1 MVFVIDAQVA
11 GVSGD
16 MLLSSLVNI
25 GANKSKIIDGI
36 RNAESLCKDVKIRKI
51 DFVEVKKN
59 SLQATELLLEIDDDV
74 HERKGIEIKEII
86 EKSTEKLTISES
98 AKTFAIK
105 SIETLIRAESKIHG
119 EPEDSV
125 HFHEAA
131 SFDTV
136 IDLLGTAIALDDLGC
151 FDDDIIVTP
160 VAIGGGTVTFS
171 HGTSSNPAYAI
182 LEIFR
187 ESGIITVGGNVNEE
201 LTTPTGASMLV
212 NLVKECSEF
221 YPPMKIQ
228 SIGYGAGQ
236 KDFEGFSNVLKIVRG
251 IASTKLQLDTVK
263 ILETNVDDVSGEVL
277 GNMIEKIMAQGA
289 KDVTISSA
297 ITKKGRPTN
306 LVSVICDSD
315 TMNSIMDLLVTETG
329 TLGVRVRTS
338 ERYIVPRSV
347 KTMSVDIK
355 GQSFDVRYKIRKTTG
370 GPHVKIESDDIK
382 KISNSLNISFKEA
395 EGLLAKH
402 VSFDISNSRKKLSAE
417 EVKTLVKQL
426 YEL

>member
-11 GVSGD
+11 GISGD
-16 MLLSSLVNI
+16 MLLCSLVNI

-36 RNAESLCKDVKIRKI
+36 RSAELLCKDVKVKKI

-86 EKSTEKLTISES
+86 AKSAGQLKISES
-98 AKTFAIK
+98 AKTFAVK
-105 SIETLIRAESKIHG
+105 SIETLIHAESKIHG

-136 IDLLGTAIALDDLGC
+136 VDLLGTAIALDDLGC
-151 FDDDIIVTP
+151 FDDDIVVTP

-187 ESGIITVGGNVNEE
+187 ESGIITIGGNVKEE

-236 KDFEGFSNVLKIVRG
+236 KDFEGFSNVLKIVKG
-251 IASTKLQLDTVK
+251 VSSTKLQLDTVK

-277 GNMIEKIMAQGA
+277 GNMIEKIMVHGA

-329 TLGVRVRTS
+329 TLGVRIRTS
-338 ERYIVPRSV
+338 ERYIVPRAV
-347 KTMSVDIK
+347 KTLSVNIQ
-355 GQSFDVRYKIRKTTG
+355 GQSFDVRYKTRDLNNG
-370 GPHVKIESDDIK
+370 SHFKIESDVIK
-382 KISNSLNISFKEA
+382 EISSALSISFKDTE
-395 EGLLAKH
+395 ELLNQE
-402 VSFDISNSRKKLSAE
+402 VRKE
-417 EVKTLVKQL
+417 I
-426 YEL
+426 

>member
-1 MVFVIDAQVA
+1 MALNRIYKHFKEFSFMVLVIDSQIA
-11 GVSGD
+11 GISGD
-16 MLLSSLVNI
+16 MLLCSLVNM
-25 GANKSKIIDGI
+25 GANRSRIIDGI
-36 RNAESLCKDVKIRKI
+36 RNAESLCKDVKVKKVE
-51 DFVEVKKN
+51 FVEVKKN
-59 SLQATELLLEIDDDV
+59 SLQATVLLLEIDDDV
-74 HERKGIEIKEII
+74 HERKGVEIKEII
-86 EKSTEKLTISES
+86 EKSVEKLTISES
-98 AKTFAIK
+98 AKAFAIK

-131 SFDTV
+131 SFDTIV
-136 IDLLGTAIALDDLGC
+136 DLLGTAIALDDLGC
-151 FDDDIIVTP
+151 FDDDIVVTP

-187 ESGIITVGGNVNEE
+187 ESGIITVGGNVKEE

-277 GNMIEKIMAQGA
+277 GNMIEKIMAHGA

-347 KTMSVDIK
+347 KTISVNIH
-355 GQSFDVRYKIRKTTG
+355 GQSFDIRYKTRDLNNG
-370 GPHVKIESDDIK
+370 SHFKIESDDIK
-382 KISNSLNISFKEA
+382 EISGTLSISFKEA
-395 EGLLAKH
+395 EELLNQE
-402 VSFDISNSRKKLSAE
+402 IRKKL
-417 EVKTLVKQL
+417 
-426 YEL
+426 

>member
-11 GVSGD
+11 GISGD

-36 RNAESLCKDVKIRKI
+36 RSAESLCKDVKIKKI

-105 SIETLIRAESKIHG
+105 SIETLIRVESKIHG

-136 IDLLGTAIALDDLGC
+136 VDLLGTAIALDDLGC
-151 FDDDIIVTP
+151 FDDDIVITP

-187 ESGIITVGGNVNEE
+187 ESGIITVGGNVKEE

-329 TLGVRVRTS
+329 TLGVRIRTS
-338 ERYIVPRSV
+338 ERYIVPRAV
-347 KTMSVDIK
+347 KTVSVNIQ
-355 GQSFDVRYKIRKTTG
+355 GQSFDVRYKTRDLNNG
-370 GPHVKIESDDIK
+370 SHFKIESDDIRE
-382 KISNSLNISFKEA
+382 ISSALSISFKDTE
-395 EGLLAKH
+395 ELLNQE
-402 VSFDISNSRKKLSAE
+402 IRKKL
-417 EVKTLVKQL
+417 
-426 YEL
+426 

>member
-11 GVSGD
+11 GISGD

-36 RNAESLCKDVKIRKI
+36 RSAESLCKDVKIKKI

-98 AKTFAIK
+98 AKIFAIK

-125 HFHEAA
+125 HFHEAS

-136 IDLLGTAIALDDLGC
+136 VDLLGTAIALDDLGC
-151 FDDDIIVTP
+151 FDDDIVVTP

-187 ESGIITVGGNVNEE
+187 ESGIITVGGNVKEE

-277 GNMIEKIMAQGA
+277 GNMIEKIMAHGA

-347 KTMSVDIK
+347 KTISVNIH
-355 GQSFDVRYKIRKTTG
+355 GQSFDIRYKTRDLNNG
-370 GPHVKIESDDIK
+370 SHFKIESDDIK
-382 KISNSLNISFKEA
+382 EISGTLSISFKEA
-395 EGLLAKH
+395 EELLNQE
-402 VSFDISNSRKKLSAE
+402 IRKKL
-417 EVKTLVKQL
+417 
-426 YEL
+426 

>member
-36 RNAESLCKDVKIRKI
+36 RSAESLCKDVKIKKI

-74 HERKGIEIKEII
+74 RERKGIEIKEII
-86 EKSTEKLTISES
+86 AKSTEKLTISDS

-105 SIETLIRAESKIHG
+105 SIETLIRAESKLHG

-151 FDDDIIVTP
+151 FDDDIVVTP

-182 LEIFR
+182 LEIFK
-187 ESGIITVGGNVNEE
+187 ESGIITVGGNVKEE

-329 TLGVRVRTS
+329 TLGVRIRTS
-338 ERYIVPRSV
+338 ERYIVPRAV
-347 KTMSVDIK
+347 KTLSVNIR
-355 GQSFDVRYKIRKTTG
+355 GQSFDVRYKTRDLNNG
-370 GPHVKIESDDIK
+370 SHFKIESDDIRE
-382 KISNSLNISFKEA
+382 ISSALSISFKDTE
-395 EGLLAKH
+395 ELLNQE
-402 VSFDISNSRKKLSAE
+402 IRKKL
-417 EVKTLVKQL
+417 
-426 YEL
+426 

>member
-16 MLLSSLVNI
+16 MLLCSLVNI

-36 RNAESLCKDVKIRKI
+36 RSAESLCKDVKVKKI

-86 EKSTEKLTISES
+86 TKSAGQLKISES
-98 AKTFAIK
+98 AKTFAVK
-105 SIETLIRAESKIHG
+105 SIETLIHAESKIHG

-136 IDLLGTAIALDDLGC
+136 VDLLGTAIALDDLGC
-151 FDDDIIVTP
+151 FDDDIVVTP

-187 ESGIITVGGNVNEE
+187 ESGIITVGGNVKDE

-338 ERYIVPRSV
+338 ERFIVPRSV
-347 KTMSVDIK
+347 KTISVNIH
-355 GQSFDVRYKIRKTTG
+355 GQNFDVRYKTRDLNNG
-370 GPHVKIESDDIK
+370 SHFKIESDDIK
-382 KISNSLNISFKEA
+382 EISGALSISFKET
-395 EGLLAKH
+395 EELLNQE
-402 VSFDISNSRKKLSAE
+402 VRKKL
-417 EVKTLVKQL
+417 
-426 YEL
+426 

>member
-16 MLLSSLVNI
+16 MLLCSLVNI
-25 GANKSKIIDGI
+25 GANRSKIIDGI
-36 RNAESLCKDVKIRKI
+36 SNAEKFCKGVKVKNI

-59 SLQATELLLEIDDDV
+59 SLQATELLLEVDDDTS
-74 HERKGIEIKEII
+74 ERKGIEMKEII
-86 EKSTEKLTISES
+86 EKSIEKLTISES
-98 AKTFAIK
+98 AKTFAVK

-131 SFDTV
+131 SFDTIV
-136 IDLLGTAIALDDLGC
+136 DILGTAIALDDLGC
-151 FDDDIIVTP
+151 FDDDIVVTP

-187 ESGIITVGGNVNEE
+187 ESGIITVGGNVKDE

-251 IASTKLQLDTVK
+251 VSSTKLQLDTVK

-277 GNMIEKIMAQGA
+277 GNMIEKIMAHGA

-338 ERYIVPRSV
+338 ERYIVPRAV
-347 KTMSVDIK
+347 KTLSVNIQ
-355 GQSFDVRYKIRKTTG
+355 GQSFDVRYKIRDLNNG
-370 GPHVKIESDDIK
+370 SHFKIESDDIK
-382 KISNSLNISFKEA
+382 EISGVLSISFKET
-395 EGLLAKH
+395 EELLNQE
-402 VSFDISNSRKKLSAE
+402 IRKKL
-417 EVKTLVKQL
+417 
-426 YEL
+426 

>member
-16 MLLSSLVNI
+16 MLLCSLVNI

-36 RNAESLCKDVKIRKI
+36 RNAESLCKDVKVKKI

-59 SLQATELLLEIDDDV
+59 SLQATELLLEIDDDA

-86 EKSTEKLTISES
+86 TKSVGQLKISES

-136 IDLLGTAIALDDLGC
+136 VDILGTAIALDDLDC

-171 HGTSSNPAYAI
+171 HGISSNPTYAV

-187 ESGIITVGGNVNEE
+187 ESGIITAGGNVKDE
-201 LTTPTGASMLV
+201 LTTPTGASILV
-212 NLVKECSEF
+212 NLAKECSEF
-221 YPPMKIQ
+221 YPSMKIQ
-228 SIGYGAGQ
+228 SVGYGAGQ

-329 TLGVRVRTS
+329 TLGVRIRTS
-338 ERYIVPRSV
+338 ERYIVPRAV
-347 KTMSVDIK
+347 KTVSVNIQ
-355 GQSFDVRYKIRKTTG
+355 GQSFDVRYKTRDLNNG
-370 GPHVKIESDDIK
+370 SHFKIESDDIRE
-382 KISNSLNISFKEA
+382 ISSALSISFKDTE
-395 EGLLAKH
+395 ELLNQE
-402 VSFDISNSRKKLSAE
+402 IRKKL
-417 EVKTLVKQL
+417 
-426 YEL
+426 

>member
-11 GVSGD
+11 GISGD

-36 RNAESLCKDVKIRKI
+36 RSAESLCKDVKIKKI

-86 EKSTEKLTISES
+86 EKSIEKLTISEN

-105 SIETLIRAESKIHG
+105 SIETLIHAESKIHG

-151 FDDDIIVTP
+151 FDDDIVVTP

-187 ESGIITVGGNVNEE
+187 ESGIITVGGNVKEE

-329 TLGVRVRTS
+329 TLGVRIRTS
-338 ERYIVPRSV
+338 ERYIVPRAV
-347 KTMSVDIK
+347 KTLSVNIK
-355 GQSFDVRYKIRKTTG
+355 GQSFDVRYKTRDLNNG
-370 GPHVKIESDDIK
+370 SHFKIESDDIRE
-382 KISNSLNISFKEA
+382 ISSALSISFKDTE
-395 EGLLAKH
+395 ELLNQE
-402 VSFDISNSRKKLSAE
+402 VRKE
-417 EVKTLVKQL
+417 I
-426 YEL
+426 

>member
-16 MLLSSLVNI
+16 MLLCSLVNI

-36 RNAESLCKDVKIRKI
+36 RSAESLCKDVKVKKI

-86 EKSTEKLTISES
+86 TKSAGQLKISES
-98 AKTFAIK
+98 AKTFAVK
-105 SIETLIRAESKIHG
+105 SIETLIHAESKIHG

-136 IDLLGTAIALDDLGC
+136 VDLLGTAIALDDLGC
-151 FDDDIIVTP
+151 FDDDIVVTP

-187 ESGIITVGGNVNEE
+187 ESGIITVGGNVKDE

-251 IASTKLQLDTVK
+251 VASTKLQLDTVK

-277 GNMIEKIMAQGA
+277 GNMIEKIMAHGA

-338 ERYIVPRSV
+338 ERYIVPRAVKMISV
-347 KTMSVDIK
+347 NIQ
-355 GQSFDVRYKIRKTTG
+355 GQSFDVRYKTRDLNNG
-370 GPHVKIESDDIK
+370 SHFKIESDDIK
-382 KISNSLNISFKEA
+382 EISGVLSISFKET
-395 EGLLAKH
+395 EELLNQE
-402 VSFDISNSRKKLSAE
+402 IRKKL
-417 EVKTLVKQL
+417 
-426 YEL
+426 

>member
-16 MLLSSLVNI
+16 MLLCSLVNI

-36 RNAESLCKDVKIRKI
+36 HNAESLCNDVKVKKI

-59 SLQATELLLEIDDDV
+59 SLQATELLLEIDDHV

-86 EKSTEKLTISES
+86 GKSAEKLKISES
-98 AKTFAIK
+98 AKTFAVK

-136 IDLLGTAIALDDLGC
+136 VDLLGTAIALDDLGC
-151 FDDDIIVTP
+151 FDDDIVVTP
-160 VAIGGGTVTFS
+160 VAIGGGTMTFS

-187 ESGIITVGGNVNEE
+187 ESGIITVGGNVKEE

-251 IASTKLQLDTVK
+251 VASTKLQFDTVK

-277 GNMIEKIMAQGA
+277 GNMIEKIMAYGA

-338 ERYIVPRSV
+338 ERYIVPRAV
-347 KTMSVDIK
+347 KTLSVNIQ
-355 GQSFDVRYKIRKTTG
+355 GQSFDVRYKTRELNNG
-370 GPHVKIESDDIK
+370 SHFKIESDDIK
-382 KISNSLNISFKEA
+382 EISGVLSISFKET
-395 EGLLAKH
+395 EELLNQE
-402 VSFDISNSRKKLSAE
+402 IRKKL
-417 EVKTLVKQL
+417 
-426 YEL
+426 

>member
-25 GANKSKIIDGI
+25 GANRSKIIDGI
-36 RNAESLCKDVKIRKI
+36 RSAESLCKDVTIKKI

-136 IDLLGTAIALDDLGC
+136 VDLLGTAIALDDLGC
-151 FDDDIIVTP
+151 FDDDIVVTP

-187 ESGIITVGGNVNEE
+187 ESGIITVGGNVKEE

-251 IASTKLQLDTVK
+251 VSSTELQLDTVK

-277 GNMIEKIMAQGA
+277 GNMIEKIMAHGA

-338 ERYIVPRSV
+338 ERYIVPRAV
-347 KTMSVDIK
+347 KTLSVNIQ
-355 GQSFDVRYKIRKTTG
+355 GQSFDVRYKTRDLNNG
-370 GPHVKIESDDIK
+370 SHFKIESDDIK
-382 KISNSLNISFKEA
+382 EISSVLSISFKET
-395 EGLLAKH
+395 EELLNQE
-402 VSFDISNSRKKLSAE
+402 IRKKL
-417 EVKTLVKQL
+417 
-426 YEL
+426 

>member
-1 MVFVIDAQVA
+1 MHFKEFSFMVLVIDSQVA

-16 MLLSSLVNI
+16 MLLCGLVNI
-25 GANKSKIIDGI
+25 GANRSKIIDGI
-36 RNAESLCKDVKIRKI
+36 RSAESLCKGVKIKKI

-59 SLQATELLLEIDDDV
+59 SLQATELLLEIDDDT

-86 EKSTEKLTISES
+86 EKSAEKLKISES
-98 AKTFAIK
+98 AKTFAVK
-105 SIETLIRAESKIHG
+105 TIETLIHAESKIHG

-136 IDLLGTAIALDDLGC
+136 VDLLGTAIALDDLGC
-151 FDDDIIVTP
+151 FDDDIVVTP

-187 ESGIITVGGNVNEE
+187 ESGIITVGGIVKDE

-251 IASTKLQLDTVK
+251 VASTKLQLDTVK

-277 GNMIEKIMAQGA
+277 GNMIEKIMAHGA

-338 ERYIVPRSV
+338 ERYIVPRAV
-347 KTMSVDIK
+347 KTLSVNIQ
-355 GQSFDVRYKIRKTTG
+355 GQSFAVRYKTRDLNNG
-370 GPHVKIESDDIK
+370 SHFKIESDDIK
-382 KISNSLNISFKEA
+382 EISGVLSISFKET
-395 EGLLAKH
+395 EELLNQE
-402 VSFDISNSRKKLSAE
+402 IRKKL
-417 EVKTLVKQL
+417 
-426 YEL
+426 

>member
-11 GVSGD
+11 GISGD
-16 MLLSSLVNI
+16 MLLCSLVNI

-36 RNAESLCKDVKIRKI
+36 RSAESLCKDVKVKKI

-59 SLQATELLLEIDDDV
+59 SLQATELLLEIDDDA

-86 EKSTEKLTISES
+86 TKSAGQLKISEN
-98 AKTFAIK
+98 AKTFAVK
-105 SIETLIRAESKIHG
+105 SIETLIHAESKIHG

-136 IDLLGTAIALDDLGC
+136 VDLLGTAIALDDLDC
-151 FDDDIIVTP
+151 FDDDIVVTP

-187 ESGIITVGGNVNEE
+187 ESGIITVGGNVKEE
-201 LTTPTGASMLV
+201 LTTPTGASILV
-212 NLVKECSEF
+212 NLTSECSEF

-228 SIGYGAGQ
+228 SVGYGAGQ

-251 IASTKLQLDTVK
+251 VLSTQLQLDTVK

-277 GNMIEKIMAQGA
+277 GNMIEKIMAHGA

-338 ERYIVPRSV
+338 QRYIVPRAV
-347 KTMSVDIK
+347 KTIPVEIQ
-355 GQSFDVRYKIRKTTG
+355 GQSFDVRYKTRELNNG
-370 GPHVKIESDDIK
+370 SHFKIESDDIK
-382 KISNSLNISFKEA
+382 EISGVLSISYKETEELLNQEI
-395 EGLLAKH
+395 
-402 VSFDISNSRKKLSAE
+402 RKKL
-417 EVKTLVKQL
+417 
-426 YEL
+426 

>member
-1 MVFVIDAQVA
+1 MVLVIDSQVA

-16 MLLSSLVNI
+16 MLLSSLVNM
-25 GANKSKIIDGI
+25 GANKSRIIEGI
-36 RNAESLCKDVKIRKI
+36 HSAESLCKEVKVKKI

-59 SLQATELLLEIDDDV
+59 SLHATGLLLEIDDNAQT
-74 HERKGIEIKEII
+74 RKGTEIKEII
-86 EKSTEKLTISES
+86 EKSVEKLQISEK
-98 AKTFAIK
+98 AKTFAVNTIK
-105 SIETLIRAESKIHG
+105 TLIRAESKIHS
-119 EPEDSV
+119 EPEESV

-131 SFDTV
+131 GFDTV
-136 IDLLGTAIALDDLGC
+136 VDILGTAIALDDLGC
-151 FDDDIIVTP
+151 FDDDIVVTP

-187 ESGIITVGGNVNEE
+187 ESGIITVGGNVKDE
-201 LTTPTGASMLV
+201 LTTPTGASILV
-212 NLVKECSEF
+212 NLAKEYSEF

-236 KDFEGFSNVLKIVRG
+236 KDFEGFSNVLKVVRG

-277 GNMIEKIMAQGA
+277 GNMIEKIMAHGA

-315 TMNSIMDLLVTETG
+315 TMNSIMELLVTETG

-347 KTMSVDIK
+347 KTISVSVQ
-355 GQSFDVRYKIRKTTG
+355 GQSFDVRYKTRDLNNG
-370 GPHVKIESDDIK
+370 SHFKIESDDIK
-382 KISNSLNISFKEA
+382 EISGALSISFKET
-395 EGLLAKH
+395 EELLNQE
-402 VSFDISNSRKKLSAE
+402 VRKKL
-417 EVKTLVKQL
+417 
-426 YEL
+426 

>member
-11 GVSGD
+11 GISGD
-16 MLLSSLVNI
+16 MLLCSLVNI

-36 RNAESLCKDVKIRKI
+36 RSAESLCKDVKVKRI
-51 DFVEVKKN
+51 DFVEVKKK

-86 EKSTEKLTISES
+86 AKSAGQLKISES
-98 AKTFAIK
+98 AKTFAVK
-105 SIETLIRAESKIHG
+105 SIETLIHAESKIHG

-136 IDLLGTAIALDDLGC
+136 VDLLGTAIALDDLGC
-151 FDDDIIVTP
+151 FDDDIVVTP

-187 ESGIITVGGNVNEE
+187 ESGIITIGGNVKEE

-236 KDFEGFSNVLKIVRG
+236 KDFEGFSNVLKIVKG
-251 IASTKLQLDTVK
+251 VSSTKLQLDTVK

-277 GNMIEKIMAQGA
+277 GNMIEKIMAHGA

-338 ERYIVPRSV
+338 ERYIVPRAV
-347 KTMSVDIK
+347 KTLSVNIQ
-355 GQSFDVRYKIRKTTG
+355 GQSFDVRYKIRDLNNG
-370 GPHVKIESDDIK
+370 SHFKIESDDIK
-382 KISNSLNISFKEA
+382 EISGVLSISFKEA
-395 EGLLAKH
+395 EELLNQE
-402 VSFDISNSRKKLSAE
+402 IRKKL
-417 EVKTLVKQL
+417 
-426 YEL
+426 

>member
-11 GVSGD
+11 GISGD
-16 MLLSSLVNI
+16 MLLCSLVNI

-36 RNAESLCKDVKIRKI
+36 RSAESLCKDVKVKKI

-59 SLQATELLLEIDDDV
+59 SLQATELLLEIDDDA

-86 EKSTEKLTISES
+86 TKSVGQLKISES

-136 IDLLGTAIALDDLGC
+136 VDLLGTAIALDDLGC
-151 FDDDIIVTP
+151 FNDDIVVTP

-187 ESGIITVGGNVNEE
+187 ESGIITVGGNVKDE

-277 GNMIEKIMAQGA
+277 GNMIEKIMVQGA

-329 TLGVRVRTS
+329 TLGVRIRTS
-338 ERYIVPRSV
+338 ERYIVPRAV
-347 KTMSVDIK
+347 KTLSVNIQ
-355 GQSFDVRYKIRKTTG
+355 GQSFGVRYKTRELNNG
-370 GPHVKIESDDIK
+370 SHFKIESDDIRE
-382 KISNSLNISFKEA
+382 ISSALSISFKDTE
-395 EGLLAKH
+395 ELLNQE
-402 VSFDISNSRKKLSAE
+402 IRKKL
-417 EVKTLVKQL
+417 
-426 YEL
+426 

>member
-1 MVFVIDAQVA
+1 MVFVIDSQVA
-11 GVSGD
+11 GISGD

-25 GANKSKIIDGI
+25 GANRSKIIDGI
-36 RNAESLCKDVKIRKI
+36 RSAESLCKDVKIKKI

-59 SLQATELLLEIDDDV
+59 SLQATELLLEMDDDA
-74 HERKGIEIKEII
+74 HERKGMEVKEII
-86 EKSTEKLTISES
+86 EKSIEKLTISES
-98 AKTFAIK
+98 AKIFAIK

-136 IDLLGTAIALDDLGC
+136 VDILGTAIALDDLGC
-151 FDDDIIVTP
+151 FDDDIVITP

-187 ESGIITVGGNVNEE
+187 ESGIITVGGNVKDE

-251 IASTKLQLDTVK
+251 VGSTKLQLDTVK

-277 GNMIEKIMAQGA
+277 GNMIEKIMTHGA

-338 ERYIVPRSV
+338 ERYIVPRAVKMLSV
-347 KTMSVDIK
+347 NIQ
-355 GQSFDVRYKIRKTTG
+355 GQSFDVRYKTRDLNNG
-370 GPHVKIESDDIK
+370 SHFKIESDDIK
-382 KISNSLNISFKEA
+382 EISSVLSISFKET
-395 EGLLAKH
+395 EELLNQE
-402 VSFDISNSRKKLSAE
+402 IRKKL
-417 EVKTLVKQL
+417 
-426 YEL
+426 

>member
-11 GVSGD
+11 GISGD
-16 MLLSSLVNI
+16 MLLCSLVNI

-36 RNAESLCKDVKIRKI
+36 HNAESLCKYVKVKKI
-51 DFVEVKKN
+51 DFAEVKKN
-59 SLQATELLLEIDDDV
+59 SLQATELLLEIDDDA

-86 EKSTEKLTISES
+86 AKSAEQLKISES
-98 AKTFAIK
+98 AKTFAVK
-105 SIETLIRAESKIHG
+105 SIETLIHAESKIHG

-136 IDLLGTAIALDDLGC
+136 IDILGTAIALDDLGC
-151 FDDDIIVTP
+151 FDDDIVVTP

-171 HGTSSNPAYAI
+171 HGTTSNPAYAI

-187 ESGIITVGGNVNEE
+187 ESGIITVGGNVKEE

-277 GNMIEKIMAQGA
+277 GNMIEKIMAHGA

-306 LVSVICDSD
+306 LVSVICDSH
-315 TMNSIMDLLVTETG
+315 TMNSIMDLLITETG

-338 ERYIVPRSV
+338 ERYIVPRAV
-347 KTMSVDIK
+347 KTISVNIQ
-355 GQSFDVRYKIRKTTG
+355 GQNFDVRYKTRDLNNG
-370 GPHVKIESDDIK
+370 SHFKIESDDIK
-382 KISNSLNISFKEA
+382 EISGALSISFKDTE
-395 EGLLAKH
+395 ELLNQE
-402 VSFDISNSRKKLSAE
+402 VRKKI
-417 EVKTLVKQL
+417 
-426 YEL
+426 

>member
-1 MVFVIDAQVA
+1 MNILILGDIV
-11 GVSGD
+11 GPSGREA
-16 MLLSSLVNI
+16 I
-25 GANKSKIIDGI
+25 
-36 RNAESLCKDVKIRKI
+36 VKKLPNLIKKKKL
-51 DFVEVKKN
+51 DFVEVKKK
-59 SLQATELLLEIDDDV
+59 SLQATELLLEIDDDA

-86 EKSTEKLTISES
+86 AKSAEQLKISES
-98 AKTFAIK
+98 AKTFAVK

-119 EPEDSV
+119 APEDSV

-136 IDLLGTAIALDDLGC
+136 VDLLGTAIALDDLGC
-151 FDDDIIVTP
+151 FDDEIVVTP

-187 ESGIITVGGNVNEE
+187 ESGIITVGGNVKDE

-251 IASTKLQLDTVK
+251 VASTKLQLDTVK
-263 ILETNVDDVSGEVL
+263 ILETNVDDVSCEFL
-277 GNMIEKIMAQGA
+277 GNMIEKKMAHGA

-338 ERYIVPRSV
+338 QRYIVPRSV
-347 KTMSVDIK
+347 KTISVNIQ
-355 GQSFDVRYKIRKTTG
+355 GQSFDVRYKTRELNNG
-370 GPHVKIESDDIK
+370 SHFKIESDDIK
-382 KISNSLNISFKEA
+382 EISGVLSISFKET
-395 EGLLAKH
+395 EELLNQE
-402 VSFDISNSRKKLSAE
+402 IRKKL
-417 EVKTLVKQL
+417 
-426 YEL
+426 

>member
-16 MLLSSLVNI
+16 MLLCSLVNI

-36 RNAESLCKDVKIRKI
+36 RIAESLCKDVKVKKI
-51 DFVEVKKN
+51 DFVEVKKK
-59 SLQATELLLEIDDDV
+59 SLQATELLLEIDDDA

-86 EKSTEKLTISES
+86 TKSVGQLKISES
-98 AKTFAIK
+98 AKTFAVK

-136 IDLLGTAIALDDLGC
+136 VDLLGTAIALDDLGC
-151 FDDDIIVTP
+151 FDDDIVVTP

-187 ESGIITVGGNVNEE
+187 ESGIITVGGNVRDE

-251 IASTKLQLDTVK
+251 VASTKLQLDTVK

-277 GNMIEKIMAQGA
+277 GNMIEKIMAYGA

-329 TLGVRVRTS
+329 TLGIRVRTS
-338 ERYIVPRSV
+338 ERYIVPRAV
-347 KTMSVDIK
+347 KTLSVNIQ
-355 GQSFDVRYKIRKTTG
+355 GQSFDVRYKIRDLNNG
-370 GPHVKIESDDIK
+370 SHFKIESDDIK
-382 KISNSLNISFKEA
+382 EISSVLSISFKET
-395 EGLLAKH
+395 EELLNQE
-402 VSFDISNSRKKLSAE
+402 IRKKL
-417 EVKTLVKQL
+417 
-426 YEL
+426 

>member
-16 MLLSSLVNI
+16 MLLCSLVNI

-36 RNAESLCKDVKIRKI
+36 RSAESLCKDVKVKKI

-86 EKSTEKLTISES
+86 VKSAEQLKISEN
-98 AKTFAIK
+98 AKTFAVK
-105 SIETLIRAESKIHG
+105 SIETLIQAESKIHG

-151 FDDDIIVTP
+151 FDDDIVVTP

-187 ESGIITVGGNVNEE
+187 ESGIITVGGNVKDE

-228 SIGYGAGQ
+228 STGYGAGQ

-251 IASTKLQLDTVK
+251 VTSTKLQLDTVK

-277 GNMIEKIMAQGA
+277 GNMIEKIMTHGA

-306 LVSVICDSD
+306 LVSVICDSE

-338 ERYIVPRSV
+338 ERYIVPRAV
-347 KTMSVDIK
+347 KTLSVNIQ
-355 GQSFDVRYKIRKTTG
+355 GQSFDVRYKTRDLNNG
-370 GPHVKIESDDIK
+370 SHFKIESDDIIE
-382 KISNSLNISFKEA
+382 ISSALSISFKDTE
-395 EGLLAKH
+395 ELLNQE
-402 VSFDISNSRKKLSAE
+402 VRKE
-417 EVKTLVKQL
+417 I
-426 YEL
+426 

>member
-11 GVSGD
+11 GISGD

-25 GANKSKIIDGI
+25 GANRSKIIDGI
-36 RNAESLCKDVKIRKI
+36 RSAESLCKDVKIKKM

-86 EKSTEKLTISES
+86 EKSTERLTVSES
-98 AKTFAIK
+98 TKTFAIK
-105 SIETLIRAESKIHG
+105 SIETLIRAESKIHS
-119 EPEDSV
+119 EAEDSV

-136 IDLLGTAIALDDLGC
+136 VDLLGTAIALDDLGC
-151 FDDDIIVTP
+151 FDDDIVVTP

-187 ESGIITVGGNVNEE
+187 ESGIITVGGNVKEE

-228 SIGYGAGQ
+228 SIGYGAGL

-315 TMNSIMDLLVTETG
+315 TMNSIMDLLVAETG
-329 TLGVRVRTS
+329 TLGVRMRTS
-338 ERYIVPRSV
+338 ERYIVPRSI
-347 KTMSVDIK
+347 KTISVDIQ
-355 GQSFDVRYKIRKTTG
+355 GQSFDVRYKTRDLNNG
-370 GPHVKIESDDIK
+370 SHFKIESDDIK
-382 KISNSLNISFKEA
+382 EISGVLSISFKDTE
-395 EGLLAKH
+395 ELLNQE
-402 VSFDISNSRKKLSAE
+402 VRKE
-417 EVKTLVKQL
+417 I
-426 YEL
+426 

>member
-16 MLLSSLVNI
+16 MLLCSLVNI

-36 RNAESLCKDVKIRKI
+36 RSAESLCKDVKVKKI

-86 EKSTEKLTISES
+86 VKSAEQLKISEN
-98 AKTFAIK
+98 AKTFAVK
-105 SIETLIRAESKIHG
+105 SIETLIHAESKIHG

-151 FDDDIIVTP
+151 FDDDIVVTP

-187 ESGIITVGGNVNEE
+187 ESGIITVGGNVKEE

-236 KDFEGFSNVLKIVRG
+236 KDFEGFSNVLKVVRG

-329 TLGVRVRTS
+329 TLGIRVRTS
-338 ERYIVPRSV
+338 ERYIVPRAV
-347 KTMSVDIK
+347 KTLSVNIQ
-355 GQSFDVRYKIRKTTG
+355 GQSFDVRYKIRDLNNG
-370 GPHVKIESDDIK
+370 SHFKIESDDIK
-382 KISNSLNISFKEA
+382 EISSALSISFKDTE
-395 EGLLAKH
+395 ELLNQE
-402 VSFDISNSRKKLSAE
+402 VRKE
-417 EVKTLVKQL
+417 I
-426 YEL
+426 

>member
-36 RNAESLCKDVKIRKI
+36 RSAESLCKDVKIKKL

-59 SLQATELLLEIDDDV
+59 SLQATALLLEIDDDV
-74 HERKGIEIKEII
+74 HERKGVEIKEII
-86 EKSTEKLTISES
+86 EKSAEKLKISES

-105 SIETLIRAESKIHG
+105 TIETLIRAESKIHG
-119 EPEDSV
+119 EPVDSV

-136 IDLLGTAIALDDLGC
+136 VDILGTAIALDDLGC
-151 FDDDIIVTP
+151 FDDGIVVTP
-160 VAIGGGTVTFS
+160 VAMGGGTMTFS

-187 ESGIITVGGNVNEE
+187 ESGIITVGGNVKDE

-236 KDFEGFSNVLKIVRG
+236 KDFDGFSNVLKIVRG
-251 IASTKLQLDTVK
+251 ISSTKLQLDTVK

-277 GNMIEKIMAQGA
+277 GNMIEKIMAHGA

-347 KTMSVDIK
+347 KTISVDIQ
-355 GQSFDVRYKIRKTTG
+355 GQSFDVRYKTRELNNG
-370 GPHVKIESDDIK
+370 SHFKIESDDIK
-382 KISNSLNISFKEA
+382 EISGVLSISFKET
-395 EGLLAKH
+395 EELLNRE
-402 VSFDISNSRKKLSAE
+402 IRKKL
-417 EVKTLVKQL
+417 
-426 YEL
+426 

>member
-11 GVSGD
+11 GISGD

-36 RNAESLCKDVKIRKI
+36 RSAESLCKDVKIKKI

-136 IDLLGTAIALDDLGC
+136 VDILGTAIALDDLGC
-151 FDDDIIVTP
+151 FDDDIVVTP

-187 ESGIITVGGNVNEE
+187 ESGIITVGGNVKEE

-236 KDFEGFSNVLKIVRG
+236 KEFEGFSNVLKIVRG

-329 TLGVRVRTS
+329 TLGVRIRTS
-338 ERYIVPRSV
+338 ERYIVPRAV
-347 KTMSVDIK
+347 KTVSVNIH
-355 GQSFDVRYKIRKTTG
+355 GQSFDVRYKTRDLNNG
-370 GPHVKIESDDIK
+370 SYFKIESDDIK
-382 KISNSLNISFKEA
+382 QISSTLSISFKDTE
-395 EGLLAKH
+395 ELLNQE
-402 VSFDISNSRKKLSAE
+402 VRKE
-417 EVKTLVKQL
+417 I
-426 YEL
+426 

>member
-1 MVFVIDAQVA
+1 
-11 GVSGD
+11 
-16 MLLSSLVNI
+16 
-25 GANKSKIIDGI
+25 
-36 RNAESLCKDVKIRKI
+36 VKKI
-51 DFVEVKKN
+51 DFIKVKKN
-59 SLQATELLLEIDDDV
+59 SLQATELLLEIDDDA

-86 EKSTEKLTISES
+86 AKSAERLVISES
-98 AKTFAIK
+98 AKTFAVK
-105 SIETLIRAESKIHG
+105 SIETLIRVESKIHG

-125 HFHEAA
+125 HFHETA

-136 IDLLGTAIALDDLGC
+136 ADLLGTAIALDDLGC
-151 FDDDIIVTP
+151 FDDDIVVTP

-187 ESGIITVGGNVNEE
+187 ESGIITVGGNVKDE

-251 IASTKLQLDTVK
+251 VASTKLQLDTVK

-277 GNMIEKIMAQGA
+277 GNMIEKIMAYGA

-338 ERYIVPRSV
+338 ERYIVPRAV
-347 KTMSVDIK
+347 KTLSVNIQ
-355 GQSFDVRYKIRKTTG
+355 GQSFDVRYKTRDLANG
-370 GPHVKIESDDIK
+370 SHFKIESDDIK
-382 KISNSLNISFKEA
+382 EISGVLSISFKET
-395 EGLLAKH
+395 EELLNQE
-402 VSFDISNSRKKLSAE
+402 IRKKL
-417 EVKTLVKQL
+417 
-426 YEL
+426 

>member
-25 GANKSKIIDGI
+25 GANRSKIIDVI
-36 RNAESLCKDVKIRKI
+36 RSAESLCKDVKIKKI

-59 SLQATELLLEIDDDV
+59 SLQATELLLEIDGDTN
-74 HERKGIEIKEII
+74 ERKSTEIKEII
-86 EKSTEKLTISES
+86 EKSVEKLTISES
-98 AKTFAIK
+98 TKTFAIK

-125 HFHEAA
+125 HFHEAG

-136 IDLLGTAIALDDLGC
+136 VDILGTAIALDDLGC
-151 FDDDIIVTP
+151 FDDDIVVTP
-160 VAIGGGTVTFS
+160 VAIGGGTMTFS
-171 HGTSSNPAYAI
+171 HGVSSNPAYAI

-187 ESGIITVGGNVNEE
+187 ESGIITAGGNVKDE

-212 NLVKECSEF
+212 NLVKESSEF

-251 IASTKLQLDTVK
+251 ITSTKLQPDTVK

-277 GNMIEKIMAQGA
+277 GNMIEKIMARGA

-306 LVSVICDSD
+306 LVSVICDSH

-338 ERYIVPRSV
+338 ERYIVPRTV
-347 KTMSVDIK
+347 KTISVNIQ
-355 GQSFDVRYKIRKTTG
+355 GHSFDVRYKTRDLNNG
-370 GPHVKIESDDIK
+370 SHFKIESDDIK
-382 KISNSLNISFKEA
+382 EISGALSLSFKET
-395 EGLLAKH
+395 EELLNQE
-402 VSFDISNSRKKLSAE
+402 VRKKL
-417 EVKTLVKQL
+417 
-426 YEL
+426 

>member
-16 MLLSSLVNI
+16 MLLCSLVNI

-36 RNAESLCKDVKIRKI
+36 RIAESLCKDVKVKKI
-51 DFVEVKKN
+51 DFVEVKKK
-59 SLQATELLLEIDDDV
+59 SLQATELLLEIDDDA

-86 EKSTEKLTISES
+86 TKSVEQLKISES
-98 AKTFAIK
+98 AKTFAVK

-136 IDLLGTAIALDDLGC
+136 VDLLGTAIALDDLGC
-151 FDDDIIVTP
+151 FDDDIVVTP

-187 ESGIITVGGNVNEE
+187 ESGIITVGGNVRDE

-251 IASTKLQLDTVK
+251 VGSTKLQLDTVK

-277 GNMIEKIMAQGA
+277 GNMIEKIMAYGA

-329 TLGVRVRTS
+329 TLGIRVRTS
-338 ERYIVPRSV
+338 ERYIVPRAV
-347 KTMSVDIK
+347 KTLSVNIQ
-355 GQSFDVRYKIRKTTG
+355 GQSFDVRYKIRDLNNG
-370 GPHVKIESDDIK
+370 SHFKIESDDIK
-382 KISNSLNISFKEA
+382 EISSVLSISFKET
-395 EGLLAKH
+395 EELLNQE
-402 VSFDISNSRKKLSAE
+402 IRKKL
-417 EVKTLVKQL
+417 
-426 YEL
+426 

>member
-25 GANKSKIIDGI
+25 GANRSKIIDGI
-36 RNAESLCKDVKIRKI
+36 RSAESLCKDVKIKKI

-59 SLQATELLLEIDDDV
+59 SLQATELLLEMDDDA
-74 HERKGIEIKEII
+74 HERKGIEIKKII
-86 EKSTEKLTISES
+86 EKSIEKLTISES
-98 AKTFAIK
+98 AKIFAIK

-136 IDLLGTAIALDDLGC
+136 VDLLGTAIALDDLGC
-151 FDDDIIVTP
+151 FDDDIVVTP

-171 HGTSSNPAYAI
+171 HGISSNPAYAI

-187 ESGIITVGGNVNEE
+187 ESGIITVGGNVKEE

-236 KDFEGFSNVLKIVRG
+236 KDFKGFSNVLKIVRG

-277 GNMIEKIMAQGA
+277 GNMIEKIMAYGA

-329 TLGVRVRTS
+329 TLGVRIRTS
-338 ERYIVPRSV
+338 ERYIVPRDV
-347 KTMSVDIK
+347 KTLSVNIQ
-355 GQSFDVRYKIRKTTG
+355 GQSFDVRYKTRDLNNG
-370 GPHVKIESDDIK
+370 SHFKIESDDIRE
-382 KISNSLNISFKEA
+382 ISSALSISFKET
-395 EGLLAKH
+395 EELLNQE
-402 VSFDISNSRKKLSAE
+402 VRKE
-417 EVKTLVKQL
+417 I
-426 YEL
+426 

>member
-11 GVSGD
+11 GISGD
-16 MLLSSLVNI
+16 MLLCGFVNI

-36 RNAESLCKDVKIRKI
+36 RSAESLCKDVKVKKI

-86 EKSTEKLTISES
+86 AKSAGQLKISES
-98 AKTFAIK
+98 AKTFAVK
-105 SIETLIRAESKIHG
+105 SIETLIHAESKIHG

-136 IDLLGTAIALDDLGC
+136 VDLLGTAIALDDLGC
-151 FDDDIIVTP
+151 FDDDIVVTP

-187 ESGIITVGGNVNEE
+187 ESGIITVGGNVKDE

-251 IASTKLQLDTVK
+251 VASTKLQLDTVK

-277 GNMIEKIMAQGA
+277 GNMIEKIMAHGA

-338 ERYIVPRSV
+338 ERYIVPRAV
-347 KTMSVDIK
+347 KTLSVNIQ
-355 GQSFDVRYKIRKTTG
+355 GQSFDVRYKIRDLNNG
-370 GPHVKIESDDIK
+370 VHFKIESDDINR
-382 KISNSLNISFKEA
+382 ISTLLSISFKET
-395 EGLLAKH
+395 EELL
-402 VSFDISNSRKKLSAE
+402 SQEIRKKL
-417 EVKTLVKQL
+417 
-426 YEL
+426 

>member
-1 MVFVIDAQVA
+1 MVFVIDGQVA
-11 GVSGD
+11 GISGD
-16 MLLSSLVNI
+16 MLLCSLVNI

-36 RNAESLCKDVKIRKI
+36 RSVESLCKDVKVKKI

-59 SLQATELLLEIDDDV
+59 SLQATELLLEIDDDA

-86 EKSTEKLTISES
+86 AKSAEQLKISES
-98 AKTFAIK
+98 AKTFAVK

-151 FDDDIIVTP
+151 FDDDIVVTP

-187 ESGIITVGGNVNEE
+187 ESGIITVGGNVKDE

-251 IASTKLQLDTVK
+251 VASTKLQLDTVK

-277 GNMIEKIMAQGA
+277 GNMIEKIMAHGA

-338 ERYIVPRSV
+338 ERYIVPRAV
-347 KTMSVDIK
+347 KTLSVNIQ
-355 GQSFDVRYKIRKTTG
+355 GQSFDVRYKIRDLNNG
-370 GPHVKIESDDIK
+370 SHFKIESDDIK
-382 KISNSLNISFKEA
+382 EISSILSISFKET
-395 EGLLAKH
+395 EELLNQE
-402 VSFDISNSRKKLSAE
+402 IRKKL
-417 EVKTLVKQL
+417 
-426 YEL
+426 

>member
-11 GVSGD
+11 GISGD

-36 RNAESLCKDVKIRKI
+36 RSAESLCKDVKIKKI

-98 AKTFAIK
+98 AKIFAIK

-136 IDLLGTAIALDDLGC
+136 VDILGTAIALDDLGC
-151 FDDDIIVTP
+151 FDDDIVVTP

-187 ESGIITVGGNVNEE
+187 ESGIITVGGNVKEE

-338 ERYIVPRSV
+338 ERYIVPRAV
-347 KTMSVDIK
+347 KTVSVNIQ
-355 GQSFDVRYKIRKTTG
+355 GQSFDVRYKTRDLNNG
-370 GPHVKIESDDIK
+370 SHFKIESDDIK
-382 KISNSLNISFKEA
+382 EISSALSISFKDTE
-395 EGLLAKH
+395 ELLNQE
-402 VSFDISNSRKKLSAE
+402 VRKE
-417 EVKTLVKQL
+417 I
-426 YEL
+426 

>member
-1 MVFVIDAQVA
+1 MVFVIDPQVA

-16 MLLSSLVNI
+16 MLLCGLVNI
-25 GANKSKIIDGI
+25 GANRSKIIDGI
-36 RNAESLCKDVKIRKI
+36 RSAESLCKDVKVKKVE
-51 DFVEVKKN
+51 FVEVKKN
-59 SLQATELLLEIDDDV
+59 SLQATALLLEIDDDV

-136 IDLLGTAIALDDLGC
+136 VDILGTAIALDDLGC
-151 FDDDIIVTP
+151 FDDDIVVTP

-187 ESGIITVGGNVNEE
+187 ESGIITVGGNVKDE

-228 SIGYGAGQ
+228 STGYGAGQ
-236 KDFEGFSNVLKIVRG
+236 KDFEGFSNVLMIVRG
-251 IASTKLQLDTVK
+251 VTSTKLQLDTVK

-277 GNMIEKIMAQGA
+277 GNMIEKIMAHGA

-338 ERYIVPRSV
+338 ERYIVPRAV
-347 KTMSVDIK
+347 KTLSVNIQ
-355 GQSFDVRYKIRKTTG
+355 GQSFDVRYKTRDLNNG
-370 GPHVKIESDDIK
+370 AHFKIESDDIK
-382 KISNSLNISFKEA
+382 KISSVLSISFKDTE
-395 EGLLAKH
+395 ELLNQE
-402 VSFDISNSRKKLSAE
+402 IWKKL
-417 EVKTLVKQL
+417 
-426 YEL
+426 

>member
-1 MVFVIDAQVA
+1 MVLVIDAEVA

-16 MLLSSLVNI
+16 MLLCGLVNI
-25 GANKSKIIDGI
+25 GANRSKIIDGI
-36 RNAESLCKDVKIRKI
+36 RCAESLCKGVKVKKI
-51 DFVEVKKN
+51 DFLDVKKN
-59 SLQATELLLEIDDDV
+59 SLQATELLLEIDDDA
-74 HERKGIEIKEII
+74 HERKGVEIKEII
-86 EKSTEKLTISES
+86 AKSAEQLKISES
-98 AKTFAIK
+98 AKTFAVK
-105 SIETLIRAESKIHG
+105 SIETLIHAESKIHG

-136 IDLLGTAIALDDLGC
+136 VDLLGTAIALDDLGC
-151 FDDDIIVTP
+151 FDDDIVVTP

-187 ESGIITVGGNVNEE
+187 ESGIITVGGNVKDE

-277 GNMIEKIMAQGA
+277 GNMIEKIMAHGA

-306 LVSVICDSD
+306 LVSVICDSG

-338 ERYIVPRSV
+338 ERYIVPRAV
-347 KTMSVDIK
+347 KTLSVNIQ
-355 GQSFDVRYKIRKTTG
+355 GQSFDVRYKIRDLNNDS
-370 GPHVKIESDDIK
+370 HFKIESDDIK
-382 KISNSLNISFKEA
+382 EISGVLSISFKVREV
-395 EGLLAKH
+395 LLNQE
-402 VSFDISNSRKKLSAE
+402 IRKKL
-417 EVKTLVKQL
+417 
-426 YEL
+426 